1 MVIADRTTAMGL
13 ASVILRIWCS
23 WGRGN
28 VRFSTHGKAFLW
40 LSTATSEYRHLK
52 QYEESA
58 TVHQHPISNSATTF
72 QYRHLNLK
80 QYEESATVHQHP
92 ISNSAASYTEMPKLD
107 GVTRD
112 TGQAHMVIYNSFIH
126 HATQKAV
133 AHKVKRLLELWHWSS
148 LCTKTATESEK
159 WLPESSHQFH
169 SSTTAISQQSLPSAG
184 GSSTLKSTQL
194 WTKGMKD
201 VWPHYTITVHTQWAA
216 HWQNTQQEHRPQLWC
231 CSWKLGLP
239 PAGI

>member
-1 MVIADRTTAMGL
+1 MLD
-13 ASVILRIWCS
+13 SQHS
-23 WGRGN
+23 
-28 VRFSTHGKAFLW
+28 GKAFFLW
-40 LSTATSEYRHLK
+40 LSTVTSEYRHLK

-58 TVHQHPISNSATTF
+58 TVHQYPISNSATTSE
-72 QYRHLNLK
+72 YRHLK
-80 QYEESATVHQHP
+80 QHEESACLSIPHQQFCCELHWDVKAGR
-92 ISNSAASYTEMPKLD
+92 SD
-107 GVTRD
+107 GD
-112 TGQAHMVIYNSFIH
+112 TGHARMVIYNSFTH

-133 AHKVKRLLELWHWSS
+133 VHKDKWLLELWHGHHCAQRQPLKVTSD
-148 LCTKTATESEK
+148 CQNQATNFT
-159 WLPESSHQFH
+159 LVLQQFH
-169 SSTTAISQQSLPSAG
+169 SSPCPLP

-201 VWPHYTITVHTQWAA
+201 VWPHYTITVPTQWAA

>member
-1 MVIADRTTAMGL
+1 MGL

-28 VRFSTHGKAFLW
+28 VRFSTQGKAFLLW
-40 LSTATSEYRHLK
+40 LSTATSEYRH
-52 QYEESA
+52 
-58 TVHQHPISNSATTF
+58 
-72 QYRHLNLK
+72 LK

-201 VWPHYTITVHTQWAA
+201 VWPHYTITVHTQMPGLQG
-216 HWQNTQQEHRPQLWC
+216 HLCMFRSSLQLK
-231 CSWKLGLP
+231 KLLRCLCRNCRCQT
-239 PAGI
+239 